1 MAVDKRGLIVEND
14 RLPKPS
20 GGGKNPSDQAQQNYT
35 EIGLGNDKGSIKMGH
50 IHKQGDVTA
59 GIGLFTPDGEHQLS
73 LDVDGK
79 REGWTVSTSPGAFQV
94 ECGSKMKE
102 SDNSVII
109 TAVNGDVSITATNG
123 KIRLQGTDIEL
134 TAVGEGQTKGN
145 IKLEASESIIN
156 NSKKFLVSAKNF
168 YKIASAQQAQVVANG
183 TLELYGNVI
192 KGVTAAVQKKDVKCS
207 GFRKVFKDQNPDKK
221 FANPSALA
229 VEKQYQQDL
238 MDQ

>member
-20 GGGKNPSDQAQQNYT
+20 GGKNPSDQAQQNYT
-35 EIGLGNDKGSIKMGH
+35 ELGLGNDKGSIKMGH

-207 GFRKVFKDQNPDKK
+207 GFRKVFKEQNPDKK

-229 VEKQYQQDL
+229 VKKQYQQDL

>member
-1 MAVDKRGLIVEND
+1 
-14 RLPKPS
+14 
-20 GGGKNPSDQAQQNYT
+20 
-35 EIGLGNDKGSIKMGH
+35 
-50 IHKQGDVTA
+50 
-59 GIGLFTPDGEHQLS
+59 
-73 LDVDGK
+73 
-79 REGWTVSTSPGAFQV
+79 
-94 ECGSKMKE
+94 MKE
-102 SDNSVII
+102 TDNSVII

-145 IKLEASESIIN
+145 IKLEATESIIS
-156 NSKKFLVSAKNF
+156 NSKKFLVSVKSL
-168 YKIASAQQAQVVANG
+168 YKIASSQQAQVVANG

-207 GFRKVFKDQNPDKK
+207 GFRKVFKEQNPDKK

-229 VEKQYQQDL
+229 VKKQYQQDL